1 MTVAFTSFPGIPDS
15 VAAARRFVAAAIR
28 LCPQATAPDEV
39 VDRAVLITSE
49 LATNA
54 LRHTHSGDPGETFTV
69 RVRTDARSVQAEVHT
84 RAPRRWN
91 SLPHVVAPDV
101 PFAAHGRGLYLVDQL
116 ATTWGPLAPHR
127 HGVYFHLTWNDA
139 PLGRLVG

>member
-49 LATNA
+49 LATNT
-54 LRHTHSGDPGETFTV
+54 LRHTHSGDPGETFTI
-69 RVRTDARSVQAEVHT
+69 RVCTNTRGVHL
-84 RAPRRWN
+84 A
-91 SLPHVVAPDV
+91 
-101 PFAAHGRGLYLVDQL
+101 DQL
-116 ATTWGPLAPHR
+116 STARPARFWRCGQKSQR
-127 HGVYFHLTWNDA
+127 I
-139 PLGRLVG
+139 